1 MQQCYSIPLM
11 PFLDAHKAE
20 VKGMLL
26 TEYNE
31 AEAMRLFELDGE
43 RRGREEGE
51 NKMADLMQKLF
62 ALGRVDDAMK
72 AASDKTFRDQMFQ
85 EFEIM

>member
-1 MQQCYSIPLM
+1 
-11 PFLDAHKAE
+11 
-20 VKGMLL
+20 MLL